1 MGENPH
7 VDAAAAA
14 ASEAAYAALRILSRR
29 SANAPEVQEK
39 CSGETIVNPGKG
51 DIQLSFWMSVAL
63 GVPSFVAFCF
73 LRTRWAS
80 LYSARKRRLDDFI
93 GLPVLPNTFFG
104 WIPALYRITDEQVL
118 ASAGLD
124 AFVFLHFFKMSA
136 RLFSIMFFF
145 ALTVLLPINRA
156 MFPTGD
162 GSGKHDK
169 SQMTMIYAFDDP
181 PNDGN
186 NSTMQCKDLA
196 DNDHPRVGGAKLQ
209 MFTGS
214 YLAFTYF
221 FTFLTLYM
229 VNRHTRRILR
239 VRQDYLG
246 TQATITD
253 RTFRITGIPRE
264 LKSEERIKQLVE
276 KLNIGSVVSVTLCC
290 NWAPVD
296 KLVDERDSELRKLE
310 RAWSVLRQK
319 SKVTQAAEER
329 RAARDAIA
337 RADADANLIDMED
350 APVDQ
355 PLLSSAESMAYQ
367 GVDPS
372 NASTDELYDKHR
384 PKLRI
389 WYGFLGLRTKI
400 VDAID
405 YHQDRLRHLD
415 ERIAVA
421 RGSYYTP
428 ADLAFVTMDSTTACQ
443 MAIQALMDPRPGVLL
458 TNPAP
463 SPSDVIW
470 RNTYASRN
478 LRRCKSWMVTIIIS
492 VLSVFWLFIAAAVA
506 TMLSLC
512 TIEKVFPQLGQ
523 AIARH
528 VWLGAVVQS
537 GFPVLVVT
545 TLNTLVPLLYEFLSY
560 RQGMVS
566 RDEIEL
572 SFVSKNFFFT
582 FFNLFFVFTFAGSFS
597 QFLPCLREALQ
608 NITVASQLLAA
619 STLKLSNFYICFIM
633 LQTIGL
639 VPFRL
644 LEPGGVF
651 LYIKSRMRAK
661 SPRDFWEMRRAPQF
675 SYGYYLP
682 TALLVFILCLVYSI
696 LLKGYMVLM
705 IGVVYFM
712 ASYYVYKYQL
722 MYAMDQPQHATGG
735 AWRVICF
742 RIILGLWVFQVIMAG
757 IIGLQGTWKV
767 TPLLIP
773 LYIITSWYWYYF
785 HRRYVPLTK
794 FIALRSIREDSSL
807 SSPSPSEDVLAAA
820 GLASPLLGRSSSPD
834 DDFEAARRAF
844 TRHGSTLDEY
854 RERGAKFLNPSLT
867 LDLARPW
874 IYDDDNPHAS
884 SSSGSGS
891 GSAVASGV
899 SSPPPPHSDMGPR
912 AGYWDGLMENTGA
925 EQTDGTRFNTSPSQS
940 DSNISWGDTHVWR
953 DA

>member
-1 MGENPH
+1 MADSPPFSITTG
-7 VDAAAAA
+7 VA
-14 ASEAAYAALRILSRR
+14 ASEAAYNALRLLARR
-29 SANAPEVQEK
+29 SAGDSEAQEN
-39 CSGETIVNPGKG
+39 CSGESIVNPGKG
-51 DIQLSFWMSVAL
+51 DLQFSFWVSVAL
-63 GVPSFVAFCF
+63 GAPSFMAFCF

-80 LYSARKRRLDDFI
+80 LYSARKRRLDSLI
-93 GLPVLPNTFFG
+93 GLPTLPNTFFG

-145 ALTVLLPINRA
+145 ALTVLLPINSA
-156 MFPTGD
+156 MFP
-162 GSGKHDK
+162 SGQNTMKHETPA
-169 SQMTMIYAFDDP
+169 QMTMMPGIWDDTP
-181 PNDGN
+181 SDNNNGTGTQCNDL
-186 NSTMQCKDLA
+186 TH
-196 DNDHPRVGGAKLQ
+196 NDHPRVGGAKLQ

-239 VRQDYLG
+239 IRQDYLG

-253 RTFRITGIPRE
+253 RTFRITGIPKE
-264 LKSEERIKQLVE
+264 LKDEARIKQLVE
-276 KLNIGSVVSVTLCC
+276 KLNIGSVVSVTLCR

-296 KLVDERDSELRKLE
+296 KLVAERNSELRKLE
-310 RAWSVLRQK
+310 RAWSILRQK
-319 SKVTQAAEER
+319 SQATQKAEPR
-329 RAARDAIA
+329 SIA
-337 RADADANLIDMED
+337 RSTDLVDRQQPSLIDIEGV
-350 APVDQ
+350 ALDQ
-355 PLLSSAESMAYQ
+355 PLLYSAAEDIDTLMAPSPSAE
-367 GVDPS
+367 D
-372 NASTDELYDKHR
+372 LYERHR

-389 WYGFLGLRTKI
+389 WYGPLGLRTRV

-405 YHQDRLRHLD
+405 HHEERLRQLD
-415 ERIAVA
+415 DYILAA
-421 RGSYYTP
+421 REATYTP

-458 TNPAP
+458 TNTAP
-463 SPSDVIW
+463 SPSDVVW

-478 LRRCKSWMVTIIIS
+478 RRRLKSWMVTIIIS
-492 VLSVFWLFIAAAVA
+492 ILSIFWLFIVAAVA

-512 TIEKVFPQLGQ
+512 TIKKVFPELGN
-523 AIARH
+523 AIESH
-528 VWLGAVVQS
+528 VWLGTAVQS
-537 GFPVLVVT
+537 GFPVLIVT
-545 TLNTLVPLLYEFLSY
+545 ILNTLVPLLYEYLSY

-566 RDEIEL
+566 RDDIEL

-582 FFNLFFVFTFAGSFS
+582 FFNVFFVFTFAGSFS
-597 QFLPCLREALQ
+597 QFLPCLKEALQ
-608 NITVASQLLAA
+608 NITLASQLLAA

-644 LEPGGVF
+644 LEPGAVF
-651 LYIKSRMRAK
+651 LYMTSRIKAK
-661 SPRDFWEMRRAPQF
+661 SPRDFFEMRRAPQF

-705 IGVVYFM
+705 IGVVYFL

-722 MYAMDQPQHATGG
+722 MYAMNQPQHATGG

-742 RIILGLWVFQVIMAG
+742 RIILGLCIFQVIMAG

-773 LYIITSWYWYYF
+773 LYAITSWYWYYF

-794 FIALRSIREDSSL
+794 FIALRSIREDPTADNDDAAPADLGNGSL
-807 SSPSPSEDVLAAA
+807 SDE
-820 GLASPLLGRSSSPD
+820 
-834 DDFEAARRAF
+834 DFEAARRAYF
-844 TRHGSTLDEY
+844 RHGSTLDEY
-854 RERGAKFLNPSLT
+854 RERGARFINPSLT
-867 LDLARPW
+867 ARLSAPW
-874 IYDDDNPHAS
+874 IYDNDPPTGEAS
-884 SSSGSGS
+884 SAPSSG
-891 GSAVASGV
+891 A
-899 SSPPPPHSDMGPR
+899 
-912 AGYWDGLMENTGA
+912 
-925 EQTDGTRFNTSPSQS
+925 TSPRGSLALLDPTHGLYMDNDPFAQPAASSAGPGQHPSPSPNRS
-940 DSNISWGDTHVWR
+940 DSNISLGDTHIWR